1 MGRHGTWQARVVRA
15 PTRTGT
21 LVIDEAAR
29 NELYNRLEAAIGAGS
44 TSTLMSLLPPVGW
57 ADVATKDDLR
67 VLERTMRADLRRG
80 MSDLRADVH
89 NAMRQQTLALIGAML
104 AISGLTVVAAAV
116 F

>member
-1 MGRHGTWQARVVRA
+1 M
-15 PTRTGT
+15 
-21 LVIDEAAR
+21 IDEAAR

-67 VLERTMRADLRRG
+67 HLEHAFRSEMKVLEQTIRG
-80 MSDLRADVH
+80 DFHD
-89 NAMRQQTLALIGAML
+89 AMRQQTLALIGAML
-104 AISGLTVVAAAV
+104 AISALTVAASAV